1 MRKMFLFILAASIT
15 TQSFSQHASTPA
27 DTSIAGLKS
36 APSLIKI
43 STPYNP
49 LRYSYSLMTP
59 DMKSYGKHP
68 QAYYGNTEQT
78 QTVLYI
84 VGHILVSIV
93 SNKLGYRY
101 EPYSH

>member
-1 MRKMFLFILAASIT
+1 MFLFILAASIT
-15 TQSFSQHASTPA
+15 TESFSQQTITPA
-27 DTSIAGLKS
+27 DTSIAGLKPT
-36 APSLIKI
+36 PSLIKI

-59 DMKSYGKHP
+59 DMKSYGNHSKE
-68 QAYYGNTEQT
+68 YSVNTEQT
-78 QTVLYI
+78 QSVLYI

-101 EPYSH
+101 DPYSH